1 MKWGVGQRLSFIEAR
16 LCWEGHINRK
26 DLMSRFGISI
36 PQASSDLRKYQ
47 ESAPDNLKYDKS
59 GKFYYAS
66 KNFKPK
72 FITPNTD
79 DYFAQLHLIAY
90 GVIQKDDSFLSAV
103 PEFDISPHP
112 ERSVEI
118 DTLQKIT
125 KAIKD
130 RSALEIEYQS
140 MSQPDPSLRW
150 ITPHAFGYDGFRWH
164 VRAFCHNEKIFKD
177 FILGRIIAVWREKF
191 HEIDT
196 ADDILW
202 QQYIMVKI
210 APHPKLSDSQKEIIE
225 RDYGMENG
233 IAQINLRASFVFYLI
248 KRLGLV
254 EGHEKKLPNEQHI
267 VLINRD
273 EIETKLEQS
282 GTSGTCID

>member
-1 MKWGVGQRLSFIEAR
+1 MKWGVEQRLSFIEAR

-26 DLMSRFGISI
+26 DLISRFGISI

-47 ESAPDNLKYDKS
+47 ELAPDNIKYDKS

-72 FITPNTD
+72 LISPNTD
-79 DYFAQLHLIAY
+79 DYFAQLHLIAH
-90 GVIQKDDSFLSAV
+90 GVIQKNDSFLSAV
-103 PEFDISPHP
+103 PEFDIAPHP

-118 DTLQKIT
+118 DTLQKVI

-130 RSALEIEYQS
+130 RRALEIEYQS
-140 MSQPDPSLRW
+140 MSIPDPSLRW

-177 FILGRIIAVWREKF
+177 FILGRIIAVLREKF

-202 QQYIMVKI
+202 QQYIMIKI

-233 IAQINLRASFVFYLI
+233 IAQINLRASFVYYLI

-254 EGHEKKLPNEQHI
+254 EGHEKNSLTNNI
-267 VLINRD
+267 
-273 EIETKLEQS
+273 
-282 GTSGTCID
+282 